1 MLNKPKFM
9 IPSTNVEECVIDKAK
24 SPLPFSCIVDGN
36 ESVSAWR
43 IKIYLLSNNVLVFDT
58 GKVNLT
64 EPFFPIDEKNRNVT
78 FEKDLNQYENKAT
91 LTETEDSTSSNKKY
105 YEFKNSTQEYYWTIE
120 MWSLS
125 DKDKEAPTTKSCEEV
140 FYANSDP
147 NIELKYSTAR
157 NGTYKPIS
165 DIDLQ
170 CNKCFFKA
178 EYSQAENIPI
188 KRYGWQI
195 IDRDSDTRLV
205 DTITSNQVYGVGDN
219 ILCSYDGFADNRSYK
234 IRVFIETQNGKKVF
248 SDFYEFSAV
257 YQTELLDSKFKTGVL
272 KSEPGIINSWS
283 EAVIIGGTANGKIEY
298 KTSYPTNTVSCV
310 KIPSGSYIEYNHG
323 ATSELKISESAYMVI
338 STQIDEVITDDE
350 FIIFQAEGKGDNGVA
365 VSRKL
370 WYKDK
375 KFYYSVTSSDSNSVI
390 KEFSVPYSPN
400 HQVWYVIIMSPYLGE
415 NGGDTF
421 LTVSTSVAI
430 GGLKP
435 SVETYPSA
443 TLYPSHGEWEVQNGI

>member
-205 DTITSNQVYGVGDN
+205 DTITSNQVYGIGDN
-219 ILCSYDGFADNRSYK
+219 ILCSYDGFTDNRSYK

-272 KSEPGIINSWS
+272 ESEPGIINSWS

-298 KTSYPTNTVSCV
+298 KISYPTNTVSCV

-400 HQVWYVIIMSPYLGE
+400 HQVWYVITMSPYLGE